1 MKLVHKSSLQRS
13 FFRPAWAEVS
23 LSAARHNASLLS
35 RLVAPARL
43 CAVVKADAYGHG
55 ATAMAVAFLEGG
67 ASCLA
72 VALVEEGIQL
82 REAGID
88 APILILSEP
97 PREAM
102 AEVMRFDLTPT
113 LYTRE
118 GIIAAQEA
126 ASKLYPLEHK
136 GVHLKVDTG
145 MHRVG
150 ARPVDVTALAKE
162 VQASDN
168 LFLEGLWTHLA
179 KAEDRESSLTR
190 RQLEVFESTRAELA
204 STGMFPSKLHVA
216 NSAGALVHPASRY
229 SMVRCGLSLYG
240 YYPAPWISKEFSR
253 LSNGDALQP
262 VMSLKARVSYVHE
275 VEAGEGISYGHLYHV
290 SKRSRIAVV
299 PLGYADGV
307 SRKLSAGIGE
317 ALLNGRRR
325 PFAGA
330 VTMDQ
335 LMLDCGEDTQIRE
348 GDEVVLLGE
357 QGGEQIWADH
367 WAELTGSIVYEV
379 LCGIGPRVPRNY
391 LD

>member
-1 MKLVHKSSLQRS
+1 
-13 FFRPAWAEVS
+13 
-23 LSAARHNASLLS
+23 
-35 RLVAPARL
+35 
-43 CAVVKADAYGHG
+43 
-55 ATAMAVAFLEGG
+55 MAVAFLEGG

>member
-290 SKRSRIAVV
+290 SKRSKIAVV

>member
-179 KAEDRESSLTR
+179 KAEDREFSLTR

-290 SKRSRIAVV
+290 SKRSKIAVV

>member
-204 STGMFPSKLHVA
+204 STGMFPTKLHVA

-317 ALLNGRRR
+317 ALLNGKRR

>member
-1 MKLVHKSSLQRS
+1 VKLVHKSSLQRS